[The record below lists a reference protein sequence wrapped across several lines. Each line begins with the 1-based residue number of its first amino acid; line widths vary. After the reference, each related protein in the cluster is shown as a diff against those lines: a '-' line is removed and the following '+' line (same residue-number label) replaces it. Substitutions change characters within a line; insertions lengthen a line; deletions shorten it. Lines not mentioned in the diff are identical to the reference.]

1 MKNISLRISDREKQ
15 HFDEY
20 CRITERTQSDV
31 LREYI
36 RSLSVSGMLNPIDR
50 PIFLSKPALSEAE
63 GLNQRL
69 QREAPMEDS

>member
-1 MKNISLRISDREKQ
+1 MQYMKSLSFRISDREKQ

-36 RSLSVSGMLNPIDR
+36 RALSISGALNPLDR
-50 PIFLSKPALSEAE
+50 PAFLST
-63 GLNQRL
+63 LNQRF
-69 QREAPMEDS
+69 QSEAPAEDS

>member
-1 MKNISLRISDREKQ
+1 MKNISFRISDREKQ

-36 RSLSVSGMLNPIDR
+36 RNLSVSGALNPLDR
-50 PIFLSKPALSEAE
+50 PAFFSS
-63 GLNQRL
+63 LNQRF
-69 QREAPMEDS
+69 QREAPADNS